1 MRRGSNL
8 KTFKGSAGCRSNRRM
23 GMVPTARAVFSRGG
37 VCNFLNKLLYFS
49 LMFFDFTFWPGEGR
63 GSSGRQEAED
73 TMPYL
78 LVFLEG
84 VATFVSPCMLPMLPI
99 YVAYF
104 SAGSGKR
111 KALSNALGF
120 VLGFTLVFMA
130 MGAAA
135 GTIGQ
140 FLSAHQRPMM
150 QVAGTLSILLGLIY
164 AGLIPAPIARLL
176 KGIPMNP
183 QRLERLNFLSSV
195 LFGFIFAVGWTPC
208 IGVFLSAALLMAAG
222 AGHTL
227 TGVLMLLCFSLGLGI
242 PFVMA
247 ALLLEKMGE
256 AFAFLK
262 RHMLA
267 INRIGGAFL
276 VLVGIAMIGGWL
288 DWLLAALL

>member
-1 MRRGSNL
+1 M
-8 KTFKGSAGCRSNRRM
+8 
-23 GMVPTARAVFSRGG
+23 
-37 VCNFLNKLLYFS
+37 
-49 LMFFDFTFWPGEGR
+49 
-63 GSSGRQEAED
+63 Q
-73 TMPYL
+73 YL

-84 VATFVSPCMLPMLPI
+84 VGTFVSPCMLPMLPI
-99 YVAYF
+99 YIAYF
-104 SAGSGKR
+104 SAGSGRR

-135 GTIGQ
+135 GTVGK
-140 FLSAHQRPMM
+140 FLSSHQRPIM
-150 QVAGTLSILLGLIY
+150 QVAGVFSILLGLIY

-176 KGIPMNP
+176 KGFQMNP
-183 QRLERLNFLSSV
+183 TRLKGLNFFSSV
-195 LFGFIFAVGWTPC
+195 LFGVIFSVGWTPC

-222 AGHTL
+222 VGHTL

-247 ALLLEKMGE
+247 ALLLEKMTE

-262 RHMLA
+262 RHMST

-288 DWLLAALL
+288 DRLLVSLL